1 MIDEPLAQRHEIRA
15 HVVGGPSKC
24 IKQLQKT
31 RQLWVICLTWIS
43 NDMITSCLG
52 FIKARANLNFNWMR
66 FRAHGT
72 TDHEMDAS
80 IADRANFRSQ
90 IGFTEGLQDL
100 LRVPFPMIRD
110 RSFDLFPRFF
120 A

>member
-1 MIDEPLAQRHEIRA
+1 MIDF
-15 HVVGGPSKC
+15 GP
-24 IKQLQKT
+24 
-31 RQLWVICLTWIS
+31 
-43 NDMITSCLG
+43 G
-52 FIKARANLNFNWMR
+52 FLKDRANLNFNWMR

-110 RSFDLFPRFF
+110 RSFDLFPKVLRVVQNWFPLTLE
-120 A
+120 